1 MPTLQQAEVTSTAL
15 SARELDRF
23 LFFGVCLH
31 QLPVSCSS
39 ASCAPER
46 ADFYIVQLGT
56 DKLPKR
62 PIAVSDYKNTEFPQ
76 ACIEIFSYS
85 TRLME
90 KRFEDD
96 NYAVQLVFPATRE
109 WISWSYI

>member
-1 MPTLQQAEVTSTAL
+1 MLHALQKEPISIL
-15 SARELDRF
+15 YSWE
-23 LFFGVCLH
+23 
-31 QLPVSCSS
+31 
-39 ASCAPER
+39 
-46 ADFYIVQLGT
+46 
-56 DKLPKR
+56 LPKR
-62 PIAVSDYKNTEFPQ
+62 PIAISDYKNTEFPQ
-76 ACIEIFSYS
+76 ACIETFSYS